1 MKGFEKFSRRIFV
14 ISVVMQRAC
23 ARLHQARGA
32 DKRRRSRSAERGRG
46 FRPSMTEQKSIK
58 SAERRRVDVGK
69 RTECN
74 DIYKGKTVS

>member
-32 DKRRRSRSAERGRG
+32 GKRRRSRSAEHGRG
-46 FRPSMTEQKSIK
+46 F
-58 SAERRRVDVGK
+58 
-69 RTECN
+69 
-74 DIYKGKTVS
+74 